1 MLIGKI
7 GGIRIRINLLVLLL
21 GGLYAYLGLAVE
33 ILLILAAVLIH
44 EMAHLIMARLLGIR
58 VAEIDLLPFGGQAKM
73 EDYTGLDPEQD
84 IYLALSGPAA
94 SLSAA
99 AIFYFLQEQIT
110 SPYLPMFINI
120 NLYLGL
126 FNLCPGLPMDGGHI
140 LRAVLSKFIG
150 YKRATSR
157 TAALGKLIALG
168 LIAWGGYQ
176 LYYLQ
181 SIGMNFI
188 VVGALLLWAAHRE
201 GRLLAYA
208 FMRYLVNKKSEL
220 SKHGLLPAQQIVSRE
235 DTLIKV
241 LLESARPNSYMVV
254 WAMDDSDNMMGVRSE
269 AELIECFLDKGPNAR
284 LRDC

>member
-1 MLIGKI
+1 MLVGKI

-44 EMAHLIMARLLGIR
+44 EIAHVIMARLMGVR
-58 VAEIDLLPFGGQAKM
+58 VAEVDLLPFGGQAKM

-84 IYLALSGPAA
+84 IYLALAGPAA

-99 AIFYFLQEQIT
+99 GIFYFLQEQII

-120 NLYLGL
+120 NLFLGL

-157 TAALGKLIALG
+157 TAALGKIIAVG
-168 LIAWGGYQ
+168 IMGWGGYQ
-176 LYYLQ
+176 LYYQQ
-181 SIGMNFI
+181 SGVNFI

-220 SKHGLLPAQQIVSRE
+220 AKHGLLPAQQVVSRE
-235 DTLIKV
+235 DTLLKV
-241 LLESARPNSYMVV
+241 ILESARPNFYLVV
-254 WAMDDSDNMMGVRSE
+254 VAMDENDNVVGMHSE
-269 AELIECFLDKGPNAR
+269 AKLIECFFDKGPGAR

>member
-1 MLIGKI
+1 MLVGKI

-21 GGLYAYLGLAVE
+21 GGLYAYLGLVVE

-44 EMAHLIMARLLGIR
+44 EIAHIIMARLLGVR
-58 VAEIDLLPFGGQAKM
+58 VAEVDLLPFGGQAKM

-84 IYLALSGPAA
+84 IYLALAGPAA

-99 AIFYFLQEQIT
+99 GIFYFLQEQIV
-110 SPYLPMFINI
+110 SSYLPMFINI
-120 NLYLGL
+120 NLFLGL

-157 TAALGKLIALG
+157 TAALGKVIALG
-168 LIAWGGYQ
+168 IMGWGGYQ
-176 LYYLQ
+176 LYYQ
-181 SIGMNFI
+181 QGGVNFI
-188 VVGALLLWAAHRE
+188 VVGALLMGAAHRE

-220 SKHGLLPAQQIVSRE
+220 AKRGLLPAQQMVSRE
-235 DTLIKV
+235 DTLLKII
-241 LLESARPNSYMVV
+241 LESARPNFYMVV
-254 WAMDDSDNMMGVRSE
+254 LAMDENDNVVGMRSE
-269 AELIECFLDKGPNAR
+269 AELIECFFDKGPKAR

>member
-1 MLIGKI
+1 MLVGKI

-44 EMAHLIMARLLGIR
+44 EIAHVIMARLLGVR
-58 VAEIDLLPFGGQAKM
+58 VAEVDLLPFGGQAKM

-84 IYLALSGPAA
+84 IYLALAGPAA

-99 AIFYFLQEQIT
+99 GIFYFLQEQII

-120 NLYLGL
+120 NLFLGL

-157 TAALGKLIALG
+157 TAALGKIIAVG
-168 LIAWGGYQ
+168 IMGWGGYQ
-176 LYYLQ
+176 LYYQQ
-181 SIGMNFI
+181 SGINFI

-220 SKHGLLPAQQIVSRE
+220 AKHGLLPAQQVVSRE
-235 DTLIKV
+235 DTLLKV
-241 LLESARPNSYMVV
+241 ILESARPNFYLVV
-254 WAMDDSDNMMGVRSE
+254 VAMDENDNVVGMHSE
-269 AELIECFLDKGPNAR
+269 AKLIECFFDKGPGAR

>member
-21 GGLYAYLGLAVE
+21 AGVYAYLGLAVE

-44 EMAHLIMARLLGIR
+44 EMAHLIMARILGVR

-84 IYLALSGPAA
+84 IYVAWSGPAA
-94 SLSAA
+94 SLSVAGL
-99 AIFYFLQEQIT
+99 FYFLQDQIT

-120 NLYLGL
+120 NLFLGL

-157 TAALGKLIALG
+157 TAALGKIIALG
-168 LIAWGGYQ
+168 IIGWGGYQ
-176 LYYLQ
+176 LYYLR
-181 SIGMNFI
+181 SGANFI

-235 DTLIKV
+235 DTLLKV
-241 LLESARPNSYMVV
+241 ILESTRPNFYMVV
-254 WAMDDSDNMMGVRSE
+254 WAVDESDSVVGMRSE
-269 AELIECFLDKGPNAR
+269 AELIECFLDKGPKAR

>member
-1 MLIGKI
+1 MLVGKI

-44 EMAHLIMARLLGIR
+44 EMAHVIMARLLGIR
-58 VAEIDLLPFGGQAKM
+58 VAEVDLLPFGGQAKM

-84 IYLALSGPAA
+84 IYLALAGPAA

-99 AIFYFLQEQIT
+99 GIFYFLQAQIV

-120 NLYLGL
+120 NLFLGL

-140 LRAVLSKFIG
+140 LRAVLSQFIG

-157 TAALGKLIALG
+157 TAALGKIIALG
-168 LIAWGGYQ
+168 LMGWGGHQ
-176 LYYLQ
+176 LYYQQ
-181 SIGMNFI
+181 SGVNFI

-220 SKHGLLPAQQIVSRE
+220 AKRGLLPAQQMVSRE
-235 DTLIKV
+235 DTLLKV
-241 LLESARPNSYMVV
+241 ILESARPNFYMVV
-254 WAMDDSDNMMGVRSE
+254 LAMDQNDNLVGMRSE
-269 AELIECFLDKGPNAR
+269 AELIECFFDKGPGAR

>member
-1 MLIGKI
+1 MLVGKI

-44 EMAHLIMARLLGIR
+44 EIAHVIMARLMGVR
-58 VAEIDLLPFGGQAKM
+58 VAEVDLLPFGGQAKM

-84 IYLALSGPAA
+84 IYLALAGPAA

-99 AIFYFLQEQIT
+99 GIFYFLQEQII

-120 NLYLGL
+120 NLFLGL

-157 TAALGKLIALG
+157 TAALGKIIAVG
-168 LIAWGGYQ
+168 IMGWGGYQ
-176 LYYLQ
+176 LYYQQ
-181 SIGMNFI
+181 SGINFI

-220 SKHGLLPAQQIVSRE
+220 AKHGLLPAQQVVSRE
-235 DTLIKV
+235 DTLLKV
-241 LLESARPNSYMVV
+241 ILESARPNFYLVV
-254 WAMDDSDNMMGVRSE
+254 VAMDENDNVVGMHSE
-269 AELIECFLDKGPNAR
+269 AKLIECFFDKGPGAR

>member
-1 MLIGKI
+1 
-7 GGIRIRINLLVLLL
+7 L
-21 GGLYAYLGLAVE
+21 GV
-33 ILLILAAVLIH
+33 
-44 EMAHLIMARLLGIR
+44 R
-58 VAEIDLLPFGGQAKM
+58 VAEVDLLPFGGQAKM

-84 IYLALSGPAA
+84 IYLALAGPAA

-99 AIFYFLQEQIT
+99 GIFYFLQEQII

-120 NLYLGL
+120 NLFLGL

-157 TAALGKLIALG
+157 TAALGKIIAVG
-168 LIAWGGYQ
+168 IMGWGGYQ
-176 LYYLQ
+176 LYYQQ
-181 SIGMNFI
+181 SGINFI

-220 SKHGLLPAQQIVSRE
+220 AKHGLLPAQQVVSRE
-235 DTLIKV
+235 DTLLKV
-241 LLESARPNSYMVV
+241 ILESARPNFYLVV
-254 WAMDDSDNMMGVRSE
+254 VAMDENDNVVGMHSE
-269 AELIECFLDKGPNAR
+269 AKLIECFFDKGPGAR

>member
-1 MLIGKI
+1 MLVGKI

-44 EMAHLIMARLLGIR
+44 EIAHVIMARLLGVR
-58 VAEIDLLPFGGQAKM
+58 VAEVDLLPFGGQAKM

-84 IYLALSGPAA
+84 IYLALAGPAA

-99 AIFYFLQEQIT
+99 GIFYFLQEQII

-120 NLYLGL
+120 NLFLGL

-157 TAALGKLIALG
+157 TAALGKIIAVG
-168 LIAWGGYQ
+168 IMGWGGYQ
-176 LYYLQ
+176 LYYQQ
-181 SIGMNFI
+181 SGVNFI

-220 SKHGLLPAQQIVSRE
+220 AKHGLLPAQQVVSRE
-235 DTLIKV
+235 DTLLKV
-241 LLESARPNSYMVV
+241 ILESARPNFYLVV
-254 WAMDDSDNMMGVRSE
+254 VAMDENDNVVGMHSE
-269 AELIECFLDKGPNAR
+269 AKLIECFFDKGPGAR